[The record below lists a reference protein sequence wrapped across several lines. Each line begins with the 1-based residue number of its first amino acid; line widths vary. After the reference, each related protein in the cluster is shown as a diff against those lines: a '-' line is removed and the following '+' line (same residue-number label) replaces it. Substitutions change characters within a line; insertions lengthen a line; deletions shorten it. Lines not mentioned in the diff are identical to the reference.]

1 MSRNE
6 WGWCDMRCPV
16 WRPLSELPLPK
27 FDLRPRSPARWRE
40 WPGPDRLG
48 RHVGS
53 APSDTGVGV
62 RDTPAGSPTR
72 VPGRPVADVRRRCP
86 GSTTSGALV
95 LFSRPLRHAAQGVA
109 ALAVVAGSVG
119 VAHYD
124 KAVEVSVDGQATSV
138 HVLGSTV
145 ADVLDKQDV
154 AVGPHDVVVPSL
166 ASSVSDGDHISVRYG
181 RKLTVTVDGQTKEYW
196 TTATTVDSA
205 LTDLGIRAEG
215 AVLSASRSQPLGRGG
230 LTLAVTTPK
239 KVVFVADGKKR
250 TVTTTGTT
258 VFGMLAELGV
268 VKKVDDIVTPAMP
281 TALDDGMK
289 VVLKRVTIKKVRSTE
304 SVAYPVTKVKD
315 SSLYKGQTKVV
326 TAGKKGTKTVVRQKT
341 WVDGKLATTKVL
353 TQKVLR
359 KPVTAVVKVGTKSHP
374 AASTTTRDA
383 GNTSGA
389 GLNLANAAMWDR
401 IAQCES
407 GGNWH
412 INTGNG
418 YYGGLQ
424 FATGTWHGYG
434 GGKYAA
440 IPSRASKAQQ
450 IRVAERI
457 QNGQGWGAWPTCS
470 ARAGLR

>member
-1 MSRNE
+1 
-6 WGWCDMRCPV
+6 
-16 WRPLSELPLPK
+16 
-27 FDLRPRSPARWRE
+27 
-40 WPGPDRLG
+40 
-48 RHVGS
+48 
-53 APSDTGVGV
+53 
-62 RDTPAGSPTR
+62 
-72 VPGRPVADVRRRCP
+72 
-86 GSTTSGALV
+86 V
-95 LFSRPLRHAAQGVA
+95 LLSRPLRHAAQGVA
-109 ALAVVAGSVG
+109 ALVVAAGSVG

-124 KAVEVSVDGQATSV
+124 KAVQVSVDGQPTSV

-145 ADVLDKQDV
+145 ADVLDKQDIE
-154 AVGPHDVVVPSL
+154 VGPHDVVVPSL
-166 ASSVSDGDHISVRYG
+166 GSSVDDGDHISVRYG

-205 LTDLGIRAEG
+205 LKDLGIRAEG

-289 VVLKRVTIKKVRSTE
+289 VVLKRVTIKKVTTTE
-304 SVAYPVTKVKD
+304 PVAYPVTKVKD
-315 SSLYKGQTKVV
+315 SSLYKDQTEVV
-326 TAGKKGTKTVVRQKT
+326 TAGKKGSKTVVRQKT
-341 WVDGKLATTKVL
+341 WVDGKLTTTKVL
-353 TQKVLR
+353 SQKVLK
-359 KPVTAVVKVGTKSHP
+359 KPVAAVVKVGTKSRP
-374 AASTTTRDA
+374 TTTRDA

-389 GLNLANAAMWDR
+389 GINLANAAMWDR

-424 FATGTWHGYG
+424 FATASWLSNG
-434 GGKYAA
+434 GDDFA
-440 IPSRASKAQQ
+440 SRADLASRAEQ
-450 IRVAERI
+450 ITVANRYY
-457 QNGQGWGAWPTCS
+457 AK
-470 ARAGLR
+470 AGLGPWGCAHAA